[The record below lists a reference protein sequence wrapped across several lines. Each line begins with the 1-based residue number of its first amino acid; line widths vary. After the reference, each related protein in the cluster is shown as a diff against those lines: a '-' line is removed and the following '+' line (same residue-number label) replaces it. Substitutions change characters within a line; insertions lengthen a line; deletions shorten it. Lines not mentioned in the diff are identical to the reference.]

1 METPISGSKAI
12 LSKKDLK
19 TFVLDTNVL
28 LHNHNA
34 VFSFGKNEV
43 VIPIIVLEELD
54 RFKRFAD
61 ERGRHARS
69 FARHLDRLRRTGS
82 LQEGVLLENGGLL
95 RVDLIDPM
103 PLPESFEKGAVD
115 NRILGVSLA
124 LKKIRPEV
132 ILITKDIN
140 LRVKSDSLGLKT
152 QDYEKEKVEIETI
165 YTGWRKVSFP
175 SERLNQFFKE
185 GFLSAADLPP
195 LESRLYANEGIE
207 FVASSNQS
215 GLGIYDKK
223 DNKVNRLAYQDESIM
238 GIHALNRE
246 QHFALNLLLDDR
258 IQLVTLVGRAGTGKT
273 LLALAASLQKVLK
286 EKKYSRIVVS
296 RPIIPMGKDIG
307 YLPGTKE
314 EKLEN
319 WMEPIKDNLDFIFH
333 RSKQG
338 PKELEELFRR
348 QSIVLEALTYSRG
361 RSIPNQILLID
372 EVQNLTP
379 LEAKTV
385 ISRAG
390 EGAKV
395 ILTGDPW
402 QIDNPYLDSDSNG
415 LIYTAERFKGEM
427 LAGHIIL
434 EKSERSNLASLA
446 ARLL

>member
-1 METPISGSKAI
+1 M
-12 LSKKDLK
+12 
-19 TFVLDTNVL
+19 
-28 LHNHNA
+28 
-34 VFSFGKNEV
+34 
-43 VIPIIVLEELD
+43 
-54 RFKRFAD
+54 
-61 ERGRHARS
+61 
-69 FARHLDRLRRTGS
+69 
-82 LQEGVLLENGGLL
+82 
-95 RVDLIDPM
+95 
-103 PLPESFEKGAVD
+103 
-115 NRILGVSLA
+115 
-124 LKKIRPEV
+124 
-132 ILITKDIN
+132 
-140 LRVKSDSLGLKT
+140 
-152 QDYEKEKVEIETI
+152 
-165 YTGWRKVSFP
+165 
-175 SERLNQFFKE
+175 
-185 GFLSAADLPP
+185 
-195 LESRLYANEGIE
+195 
-207 FVASSNQS
+207 
-215 GLGIYDKK
+215 GIYDKK

-415 LIYTAERFKGEM
+415 LIYTA
-427 LAGHIIL
+427 
-434 EKSERSNLASLA
+434 
-446 ARLL
+446 